1 LENEN
6 IHPRR
11 GAYYARIALIVVV
24 TGFLAGTGYL
34 YWDRMLV
41 QFHRYHSLLLDN
53 ERISSFITSFGV
65 AAPFAFIL
73 IQILQVVLAPVP
85 GEATGFIGGY
95 LFGALPGFLY
105 STVGL
110 TLGSWI
116 NLFLGRFLGKKV
128 VRRIISPDHMVKFDR
143 ILKHQGVIIFFIFF
157 IIPGFPKDYLC
168 LFLGVSK
175 VPIQVLLFMSSV
187 GRIPGTLMLS
197 LQGAALFDKNFGLT
211 VLLLALCLVIG
222 ILSYVFRERI
232 YSVVDK
238 FKEK

>member
-1 LENEN
+1 MF
-6 IHPRR
+6 
-11 GAYYARIALIVVV
+11 
-24 TGFLAGTGYL
+24 TGLLAGTAYL
-34 YWDRMLV
+34 HWDWLLV
-41 QFHRYHSLLLDN
+41 HFHRYYDLLLDN
-53 ERISSFITSFGV
+53 QRISGFITSFGV
-65 AAPFAFIL
+65 AAPFMFIL
-73 IQILQVVLAPVP
+73 IQILQVVIAPVP

-95 LFGALPGFLY
+95 LFGAMPGFLY

-116 NLFLGRFLGKKV
+116 NLALGRFLGKKV
-128 VRRIISPDHMVKFDR
+128 VRKIISPAHMVKFDR

-175 VPIQVLLFMSSV
+175 VPLQVLLFMASV
-187 GRIPGTLMLS
+187 GRLPGTLMLS

-211 VLLLALCLVIG
+211 FLLLLLCLLIG
-222 ILSYVFRERI
+222 GLSYVFRERI
-232 YSVVDK
+232 YAWMDK